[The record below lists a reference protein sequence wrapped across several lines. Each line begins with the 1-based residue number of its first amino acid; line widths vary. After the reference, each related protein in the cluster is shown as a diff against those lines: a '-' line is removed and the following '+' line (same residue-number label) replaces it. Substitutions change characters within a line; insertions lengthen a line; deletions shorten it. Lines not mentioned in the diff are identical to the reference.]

1 MAAPAQ
7 SPALPARRAW
17 FGRVLLLANLLAAN
31 GAAAW
36 WVLGCLRPSLAG
48 LDPIPFLAAAGGER
62 LLVLPLDRGP
72 ALLSCAAAV
81 LLLLANFAWLVR
93 RPDRRPPAN
102 WVLSDTP
109 TGPVRIAREAL
120 EAGLQRAAEGLPEIT
135 RLRVQVD
142 TSGQKRIVV
151 LGVFQCAEGTSNLAA
166 SQRLRQALHDRL
178 GAMVRPADGVRIEV
192 ELEFSGFS
200 GKLGK
205 RAGEVPPPD
214 DGVPFTGPK
223 YPIDDDSH
231 DGQP

>member
-1 MAAPAQ
+1 MAPSAQNAAQPAG
-7 SPALPARRAW
+7 RAW

-36 WVLGCLRPSLAG
+36 WVVGCLRPSLAG
-48 LDPIPFLAAAGGER
+48 LDPVPFLAAAGGER

-72 ALLSCAAAV
+72 ALLACAAAV
-81 LLLLANFAWLVR
+81 ALLLANFAWLVR

-102 WVLSDTP
+102 WVLSETP

-142 TSGQKRIVV
+142 ASGPKRIGV

-166 SQRLRQALHDRL
+166 SQRLRQALHERF
-178 GAMVRPADGVRIEV
+178 GAMVRPADGVRVEV
-192 ELEFSGFS
+192 ELEFSGFA

-214 DGVPFTGPK
+214 DGAPFTGPK
-223 YPIDDDSH
+223 YPIEEDGH